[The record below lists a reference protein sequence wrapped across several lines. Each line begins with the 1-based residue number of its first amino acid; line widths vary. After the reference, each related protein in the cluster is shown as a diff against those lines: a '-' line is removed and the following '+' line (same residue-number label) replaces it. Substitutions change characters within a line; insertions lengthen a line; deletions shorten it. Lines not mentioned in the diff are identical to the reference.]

1 MKTIKQNIKLDNETL
16 NTLGSKQFK
25 RFFESD
31 KISVFDI
38 ETTGLYPKHDK
49 IILIGFVHL
58 FPSTD
63 NAELVQFFA
72 ESHEEEKDILF
83 EATREITDSDM
94 LITYNGRSFDVPF
107 LSARCEKYEIPSRNI
122 FNLDLYQLVRNYSTL
137 KNVMGSLSQKSMEV
151 FMQIDHHRADEISGG
166 ESVNL
171 YNEYTANDS
180 TSFRSEALLNK
191 ILLHNKD
198 DVLQLTRLISLLKYL
213 DLDVAAQKIG
223 FTTKD
228 LLIEEYSVSS
238 TLFKINGLQR
248 NDLIDYISFP
258 NMEFSAKIEFNAQNG
273 SWQAEYPVYTRK
285 EGKFVDLRE
294 FEDIINTYDDDG
306 NEYLVYSSKS
316 IVDNKLILSDYNKQN
331 SIACYDF
338 ARLFVD
344 KIENEVKK
352 KLL

>member
-1 MKTIKQNIKLDNETL
+1 MKIIKQSFKLNNETL
-16 NTLGSKQFK
+16 TTLNSRQFK

-72 ESHEEEKDILF
+72 ESPEEEKDILF

-151 FMQIDHHRADEISGG
+151 FMQIDHLRTDEISGG

-171 YNEYTANDS
+171 YNEYASNDS
-180 TSFRSEALLNK
+180 ASFRSEALLNK

-223 FTTKD
+223 FTTKH
-228 LLIEEYSVSS
+228 LLVTDYSISS
-238 TLFKINGLQR
+238 KSFKINGLQK
-248 NDLIDYISFP
+248 NCLIDYISFP
-258 NMEFSAKIEFNAQNG
+258 NMEFSGKMEFNAETG
-273 SWQAEYPVYTRK
+273 SWQAEYPIYTRT

-294 FEDIINTYDDDG
+294 FDNIMSEND
-306 NEYLVYSSKS
+306 NEHLVHSSKW
-316 IVDNKLILSDYNKQN
+316 IVDNKLILYDYDKQN

>member
-1 MKTIKQNIKLDNETL
+1 MKTIRQNIKLDNETL
-16 NTLGSKQFK
+16 NTLSSKQFK

-49 IILIGFVHL
+49 IILIGFVHIY
-58 FPSTD
+58 PSTG

-72 ESHEEEKDILF
+72 ETPEDEIDILF
-83 EATREITDSDM
+83 EATRQIIDTDM

-137 KNVMGSLSQKSMEV
+137 KNVIGSLSQKSMEV
-151 FMQIDHHRADEISGG
+151 FMQIDHLRADEISGG

-171 YNEYTANDS
+171 YNEYAANDP

-213 DLDVAAQKIG
+213 DLHVAAQKIG
-223 FTTKD
+223 FTTKH
-228 LLIEEYSVSS
+228 LLVTDYSVSS
-238 TLFKINGLQR
+238 TLFKINGLQK
-248 NDLIDYISFP
+248 NTIIDYISFP
-258 NMEFSAKIEFNAQNG
+258 SLDFSGKIEFNGQDG
-273 SWQAEYPVYTRK
+273 TWEAEYPIYTRK

-294 FEDIINTYDDDG
+294 FEDIINAYDDDG
-306 NEYLVYSSKS
+306 NEHLVYSSKS

-344 KIENEVKK
+344 KIENEINNN
-352 KLL
+352 